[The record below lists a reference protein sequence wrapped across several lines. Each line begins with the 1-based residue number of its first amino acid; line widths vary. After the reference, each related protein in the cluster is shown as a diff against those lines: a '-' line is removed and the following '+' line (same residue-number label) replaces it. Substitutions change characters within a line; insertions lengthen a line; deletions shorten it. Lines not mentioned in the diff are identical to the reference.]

1 MYIYLMNTHFLLKGD
16 YFDRKCVG
24 TSSVGAPP
32 LFNFCLFGVTG
43 REIEMVRKNEM
54 AMKMEMTREMEMGS
68 EIKKVEDGGS

>member
-1 MYIYLMNTHFLLKGD
+1 MYIYLLNTQFLLKGD

-24 TSSVGAPP
+24 TSSVSAPP
-32 LFNFCLFGVTG
+32 LFNFYLFGVTG

-68 EIKKVEDGGS
+68 DMEKGEDGGS